1 MLHMESSRVNSHV
14 MVLQKVQIMSIN
26 FKAVFVDYVHSG
38 WSIALT
44 QKYVQSSCKTADEFE
59 QGSSVV
65 LHG

>member
-1 MLHMESSRVNSHV
+1 

-59 QGSSVV
+59 QGISVV